1 MSYAENLWLFLLLLT
16 GIVVVPGIDM
26 IYVLASALSGGKRA
40 GLAATAGM
48 MAGGAIH
55 TVSGTLGAAAL
66 VAFVPELFTPIL
78 LAGAGYMI
86 WIGFSLIRSS
96 ITVEA
101 VQAGATRRLSST
113 FGQALATCLL
123 NPKAYLFVVAVYPQ
137 FLRPQ
142 YGSLV
147 LQGVVMGIM
156 TMAVQGVVYGS
167 VALAGHGARH
177 ALVANPG
184 VTKAIG
190 RGAGLLLIAA
200 ALFTLAHELT

>member
-16 GIVVVPGIDM
+16 GIVVVPGMDM

-55 TVSGTLGAAAL
+55 TVFGTLGTGAL
-66 VAFVPELFTPIL
+66 VALVPQLFTPL
-78 LAGAGYMI
+78 LIAGAGYMI
-86 WIGFSLIRSS
+86 WIGVSLVRSS
-96 ITVEA
+96 ITVGA
-101 VQAGATRRLSST
+101 VETAAARRLSST
-113 FGQALATCLL
+113 FGQALATCML

-137 FLRPQ
+137 FLKPQ
-142 YGSLV
+142 YGSL
-147 LQGVVMGIM
+147 LMQGVVMGLM

-190 RGAGLLLIAA
+190 RSAGLLLVAA
-200 ALFTLAHELT
+200 AIFTLAHELR

>member
-1 MSYAENLWLFLLLLT
+1 MNYAENLWLFLLLLT
-16 GIVVVPGIDM
+16 GIVVVPGMDM

-40 GLAATAGM
+40 GLAATTGM

-55 TVSGTLGAAAL
+55 TIFGTLGTGAL
-66 VAFVPELFTPIL
+66 VALVPQLFTPL
-78 LAGAGYMI
+78 LIVGAAYMV
-86 WIGFSLIRSS
+86 WIGISLVRSS

-101 VQAGATRRLSST
+101 VQTGAARRLSST

-123 NPKAYLFVVAVYPQ
+123 NPKAYLFVIAVFPQ
-137 FLRPQ
+137 FLKPQ
-142 YGSLV
+142 YGSL
-147 LQGVVMGIM
+147 LMQGTVMGLM

-184 VTKAIG
+184 VTRAIG

-200 ALFTLAHELT
+200 AIFTLAHELR

>member
-16 GIVVVPGIDM
+16 GIVVVPGMDM

-55 TVSGTLGAAAL
+55 TVFGTLGTGAL
-66 VAFVPELFTPIL
+66 VALVPQLFTPL
-78 LAGAGYMI
+78 LIAGAGDMI
-86 WIGFSLIRSS
+86 WIGVSLVRSS
-96 ITVEA
+96 ITVGA
-101 VQAGATRRLSST
+101 VETAAARRLSST
-113 FGQALATCLL
+113 FGQALATCML

-137 FLRPQ
+137 FLKPQ
-142 YGSLV
+142 YGSL
-147 LQGVVMGIM
+147 LMQGVVMGLM

-190 RGAGLLLIAA
+190 RSAGLLLVAA
-200 ALFTLAHELT
+200 AIFTLAHELR